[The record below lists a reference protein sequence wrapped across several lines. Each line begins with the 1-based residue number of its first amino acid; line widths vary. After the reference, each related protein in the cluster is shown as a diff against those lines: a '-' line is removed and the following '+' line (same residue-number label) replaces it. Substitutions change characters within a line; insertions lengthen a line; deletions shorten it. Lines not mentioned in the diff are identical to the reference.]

1 MADIKYTTDGKKVVV
16 IGDLNQTEKIV
27 QEIFVTEDGAEIPS
41 GERFVVKALLDV
53 PAKSWK
59 QKELENLEQRYE
71 SEKKE
76 WENKLNKLRNEKEI
90 AYSALN
96 ARVKWLRNIAK
107 EPHQQQLK
115 NAISRIADFLS
126 NNNKWIVM
134 KGFHRYILEPFN
146 DEGVGRLDE
155 IGCDYG
161 YSRRRYHSM
170 RLLSLYGN
178 CDGNL
183 EYRINQYSDGSGSDT
198 DVMFFRDKES
208 ALNFIQGKI
217 DSLEEYYKETIE
229 MAKEYGLN
237 LNQEKLKAYNA
248 KLREYYVKRILDA
261 EDVLKNYKKDLEDF
275 DSISKED

>member
-76 WENKLNKLRNEKEI
+76 WESKLNKLRNEKEI

-96 ARVKWLRNIAK
+96 ARVKWLRNVAK

-115 NAISRIADFLS
+115 DAISRIADFLS

-134 KGFHRYILEPFN
+134 KNSHRYTLEPFN

-155 IGCDYG
+155 IDCDYG
-161 YSRRRYHSM
+161 YSCRRYHSM

-183 EYRINQYSDGSGSDT
+183 EYRISQYSDGSGSDT
-198 DVMFFRDKES
+198 DVMFFREKEG

-217 DSLEEYYKETIE
+217 DSLDEYYKETIE

-237 LNQEKLKAYNA
+237 LNQEKLKAYNS
-248 KLREYYVKRILDA
+248 KVREYYVKRILDA